1 MTCSNNYFS
10 GSGGKAAQD
19 STILDR
25 LRIADPDTFARVQ
38 GRLAAAPVMP
48 DDEVL
53 KNIVEE
59 IIWGLSLERGL
70 GEAYADGLISLA
82 GNGFGRRLPTYVDLV
97 RQAAKTGATLGRLIA
112 TFSAAVVAAS
122 ETLLAAFKQTLAVML
137 AKGSYT
143 LSAPLEALTRLLAE
157 NDEASAAAY
166 LELLI
171 ATFRQQIGYNLS
183 LRMAYLLPKAAG
195 GFAPQRRL
203 AQIETLT
210 ILVQTDLRLVDPF
223 LEGLGKGLDLLDA
236 SDLRRFVDTA
246 IERYVESDDA
256 GFKYLGLSSKVAQDD
271 CAAMQKT
278 VLLAGIK
285 GRLNRYLQARSGK
298 SIAVRPLSDLGAGAT
313 SVSWVCSDGIAIYLA
328 DEISCFDS
336 ADLNR
341 ELYKDLVRLEAGY
354 FEYGTFDFDLE
365 RAADRYSAVARCVD
379 ATANGANRP
388 FACDGEKFVRSFRSS
403 TLAEDL
409 FAIFEQGRIAHRM
422 RRDYPGL
429 MRQVIPKLHKA
440 FQYCTGGGISAVLA
454 ALYGHLGLGLP
465 LPVLEEKWQRKLVRQ
480 IVTHG
485 TARGEQPLCVESS
498 ADLVCRAMELFQD
511 LCRYRGKHDAPFPLP
526 FGRRLDW
533 KLVSRANAASAAT
546 VQRLKEALAKRG
558 LSVYR
563 SDLRRCLDTGRGR
576 IGSEDV
582 EQLVLAGGGDV
593 AASRA
598 AIQSSS
604 RELEALLEAAGVAA
618 DPAPVINGSS
628 FRYPEW
634 DANMQDYLH
643 NHTHVHQSDAP
654 GAADGDAYRK
664 TLLKHRG
671 LVAGMRRAFELLK
684 PEGIA
689 LLRQWPEGD
698 AFDYRA
704 LIDFAIDRR
713 AGLIPSQ
720 RLYIKRLKH
729 LRDVSVL
736 LLVDLSR
743 STANPVKSRQT
754 TVLGVAKEAL
764 VLFSEALQVVGD
776 AYAIAGFS
784 GTGRHSVDY
793 FRIKDFAEPLS
804 DIVRARISALEP
816 RRSTRMGAAVRH
828 AAAQLQAVSSR
839 VRLMIVL
846 SDGFPNDV
854 GYKSDYAIADTCR
867 AVQEARARSF
877 HVKAI
882 TVNIGSDPRLD
893 DLYGRFHHHVIED
906 VTELPDKLLR
916 LYGLLTRC

>member
-1 MTCSNNYFS
+1 M
-10 GSGGKAAQD
+10 AQGL
-19 STILDR
+19 TILDK
-25 LRIADPDTFARVQ
+25 LQIADPDTYIWVK
-38 GRLAAAPVMP
+38 GRLATATSLP

-53 KNIVEE
+53 KGIVEQ

-70 GEAYADGLISLA
+70 AEAYADGLVSLV
-82 GNGFGRRLPTYVDLV
+82 GDGFSCRLPTYVDLV

-122 ETLLAAFKQTLAVML
+122 ETLLTAFRQTLDVML
-137 AKGSYT
+137 AKGTYT
-143 LSAPLEALTRLLAE
+143 LSAPLEALTGLLAA

-166 LELLI
+166 LELLT
-171 ATFRQQIGYNLS
+171 ATFRQQISYNLS
-183 LRMAYLLPKAAG
+183 LRMAYLLPKAVS

-203 AQIETLT
+203 AQIQTLT
-210 ILVQTDLRLVDPF
+210 TLVQTDLRLADPF

-236 SDLRRFVDTA
+236 SALRRFVETA
-246 IERYVESDDA
+246 IGRYAESDDA
-256 GFKYLGLSSKVAQDD
+256 GFKYLSLSSKVAQDD
-271 CAAMQKT
+271 CATMQKT
-278 VLLAGIK
+278 VPLFWIK
-285 GRLNRYLQARSGK
+285 AQLNRYLQARTGRSV
-298 SIAVRPLSDLGAGAT
+298 AVRPLSDLGEGAA
-313 SVSWVCSDGIAIYLA
+313 SFPWVCSDGIAIYLV
-328 DEISCFDS
+328 DENSYFDS
-336 ADLNR
+336 ADLNSG
-341 ELYKDLVRLEAGY
+341 LYKDLVRLEAGY

-365 RAADRYSAVARCVD
+365 RAVDRYPAVARCVD
-379 ATANGANRP
+379 STVHGGNRS
-388 FACDGEKFVRSFRSS
+388 FACDGEMFIRSFRLPL
-403 TLAEDL
+403 LAQDL
-409 FAIFEQGRIAHRM
+409 FSIFEQSRIADRM
-422 RRDYPGL
+422 QRDYPGL
-429 MRQVIPKLHKA
+429 MRQVIPKLRKA
-440 FQYCTGGGISAVLA
+440 FDHCTNGGASAVLA
-454 ALYGHLGLGLP
+454 ALYGHLVLGLP
-465 LPVLEEKWQRKLVRQ
+465 LPALAEQWQLRLVRQ
-480 IVTHG
+480 IVAQCALRREHC
-485 TARGEQPLCVESS
+485 LFVESS

-511 LCRYRGKHDAPFPLP
+511 LCRCHGKHAEPFIPP

-533 KLVSRANAASAAT
+533 KLVSAANAGCAAT
-546 VQRLKEALAKRG
+546 IQRLKEALAKRG

-563 SDLRRCLDTGRGR
+563 SDLRRRMDTGRGR
-576 IGSEDV
+576 IGSDDI
-582 EQLVLAGGGDV
+582 EQLVLARGGDS
-593 AASRA
+593 AASGA
-598 AIQSSS
+598 VVQSTFQ
-604 RELEALLEAAGVAA
+604 ELEALLKTAGVAA
-618 DPAPVINGSS
+618 DPAPSKNSPSI
-628 FRYPEW
+628 RYPEW
-634 DANMQDYLH
+634 DVNMQDYLYD
-643 NHTHVHQSDAP
+643 HTHVHEIDAP
-654 GAADGDAYRK
+654 SAADGDAYRK

-671 LVAGMRRAFELLK
+671 LVIRMRRAFELLK

-720 RLYIKRLKH
+720 RLYIKRLKQQ
-729 LRDVSVL
+729 RDVAVL

-743 STANPVKSRQT
+743 STANPVKGRHT

-793 FRIKDFAEPLS
+793 FRIKDFAEPPT

-816 RRSTRMGAAVRH
+816 QRSTRMGAAVRH
-828 AAAQLQAVSSR
+828 AAAQLKGVSSR
-839 VRLMIVL
+839 IRLMIVI

-854 GYKSDYAIADTCR
+854 GYKSDYAIADTYR
-867 AVQEARARSF
+867 AVQEARARNF

-916 LYGLLTRC
+916 LYSVLTRY

>member
-1 MTCSNNYFS
+1 MTQ
-10 GSGGKAAQD
+10 GLA
-19 STILDR
+19 ILDR
-25 LRIADPDTFARVQ
+25 LQIADPDTFVRVQ
-38 GRLAAAPVMP
+38 GRLAAASVPP

-53 KNIVEE
+53 KYIVEE
-59 IIWGLSLERGL
+59 IIWGLSQERGL
-70 GEAYADGLISLA
+70 AEAYADGLLTLA
-82 GNGFGRRLPTYVDLV
+82 GDGFSRRLPIYVALV
-97 RQAAKTGATLGRLIA
+97 RQAAKTGVTLGRLIA

-137 AKGSYT
+137 AKGTYT
-143 LSAPLEALTRLLAE
+143 LSAPLEALTGFLAE

-171 ATFRQQIGYNLS
+171 VTFRQQISYNLS
-183 LRMAYLLPKAAG
+183 LRMAYLLPKAVS

-203 AQIETLT
+203 AQIETLAA
-210 ILVQTDLRLVDPF
+210 LVQTDLRLADPF

-236 SDLRRFVDTA
+236 SALRRFMDTA

-256 GFKYLGLSSKVAQDD
+256 GFKYLSLSSKVAQDD

-278 VLLAGIK
+278 VPLDRVN
-285 GRLNRYLQARSGK
+285 GRLSRYLQARTGR
-298 SIAVRPLSDLGAGAT
+298 SIAVRPLSDLGAGAI
-313 SVSWVCSDGIAIYLA
+313 SVSWICSDGIAIYLA
-328 DEISCFDS
+328 DENSYFDS
-336 ADLNR
+336 ADLNS

-365 RAADRYSAVARCVD
+365 RAVDRYSAVARCVAA
-379 ATANGANRP
+379 ATDSGNRA
-388 FACDGEKFVRSFRSS
+388 FACDGEVFVRSFHSS

-409 FAIFEQGRIAHRM
+409 FSIFEQGRIAHWM
-422 RRDYPGL
+422 QRDYPGL
-429 MRQVIPKLHKA
+429 IRHVIPKLHKV
-440 FQYCTGGGISAVLA
+440 FTYCPGGGTSAILA
-454 ALYGHLGLGLP
+454 ALYGHLVLGLP

-480 IVTHG
+480 MVRHG
-485 TARGEQPLCVESS
+485 TAPGVQRHFVESS

-511 LCRYRGKHDAPFPLP
+511 FYRYPDEHDEPFLPP
-526 FGRRLDW
+526 FGRQLDW
-533 KLVSRANAASAAT
+533 KLVSMANAASAET
-546 VQRLKEALAKRG
+546 IQQLKDALANRG
-558 LSVYR
+558 LPVYR
-563 SDLRRCLDTGRGR
+563 SDLKRCLDTGRGR
-576 IGSEDV
+576 ISSEDI
-582 EQLVLAGGGDV
+582 EQLVLVRGG
-593 AASRA
+593 AKATSRA
-598 AIQSSS
+598 AIQSTSH
-604 RELEALLEAAGVAA
+604 ELAQLLQAAGVAA
-618 DPAPVINGSS
+618 DPAPVMNGAA

-643 NHTHVHQSDAP
+643 DHTRVHESDAP
-654 GAADGDAYRK
+654 SAGDGGAYRK
-664 TLLKHRG
+664 TLVKHRG
-671 LVAGMRRAFELLK
+671 LVARMRRAFELLK

-720 RLYIKRLKH
+720 RLYIKRLKQQ
-729 LRDVSVL
+729 RDVAVL

-743 STANPVKSRQT
+743 STANPVKRRHT

-776 AYAIAGFS
+776 PYAIAGFS
-784 GTGRHSVDY
+784 GTGRHNVDY
-793 FRIKDFAEPLS
+793 FRIKDFTEPLT
-804 DIVRARISALEP
+804 DIVQARISAIEP
-816 RRSTRMGAAVRH
+816 QRSTRMGAAVRH
-828 AAAQLQAVSSR
+828 AAAQLQSVSSR

-854 GYKSDYAIADTCR
+854 GYKSDYAIADTYR
-867 AVQEARARSF
+867 AVQEARARRF

-916 LYGLLTRC
+916 LYSLLTRY

>member
-1 MTCSNNYFS
+1 M
-10 GSGGKAAQD
+10 AQGLA
-19 STILDR
+19 ILDR
-25 LRIADPDTFARVQ
+25 LKIADPDTYVRVK
-38 GRLAAAPVMP
+38 GRLAASTVLP

-53 KNIVEE
+53 ENIVEE
-59 IIWGLSLERGL
+59 IIWGLSLEPGL
-70 GEAYADGLISLA
+70 AEAYADGLVTLA
-82 GNGFGRRLPTYVDLV
+82 GDGFSQRLPTYVNLV
-97 RQAAKTGATLGRLIA
+97 HQAANTGATLGRLIA
-112 TFSAAVVAAS
+112 TFSTAVVAAS

-137 AKGSYT
+137 AKGTYT
-143 LSAPLEALTRLLAE
+143 LSAPLEALTGLLAA
-157 NDEASAAAY
+157 NDEVSAAAY

-171 ATFRQQIGYNLS
+171 VTFRQQISYNLS
-183 LRMAYLLPKAAG
+183 LRMAYLLPKAVS

-203 AQIETLT
+203 AQIQTLT
-210 ILVQTDLRLVDPF
+210 TLVQTDLRLADPF

-236 SDLRRFVDTA
+236 SALRRFVDNA
-246 IERYVESDDA
+246 IERYAESDDA
-256 GFKYLGLSSKVAQDD
+256 GVKYLSLSSKVAQDD

-278 VLLAGIK
+278 VPLAWVK
-285 GRLNRYLQARSGK
+285 GRLNRYLQARTGRL
-298 SIAVRPLSDLGAGAT
+298 IAVRPLSDLGAGAT
-313 SVSWVCSDGIAIYLA
+313 SVSWVCSDGKAIYLA
-328 DEISCFDS
+328 DENSCFDS

-365 RAADRYSAVARCVD
+365 RAADQYPAVARCVD
-379 ATANGANRP
+379 ATVDGGNRA
-388 FACDGEKFVRSFRSS
+388 FACDGELFVRSFRLS

-409 FAIFEQGRIAHRM
+409 FAIFEQSRIAVRM
-422 RRDYPGL
+422 QRDYPGL
-429 MRQVIPKLHKA
+429 VRKVIPKLHKV
-440 FQYCTGGGISAVLA
+440 FEYCPGGGTSAILA
-454 ALYGHLGLGLP
+454 ALYGHFVLGLP
-465 LPVLEEKWQRKLVRQ
+465 LPVLERNWQRMLVRQ
-480 IVTHG
+480 IVAHCA
-485 TARGEQPLCVESS
+485 ARAEHRLFVESS
-498 ADLVCRAMELFQD
+498 ADRVCRAMELFQD
-511 LCRYRGKHDAPFPLP
+511 LCRCRGEPVEPFMPP

-533 KLVSRANAASAAT
+533 KLVSAADAGCAAPI
-546 VQRLKEALAKRG
+546 QLLKQALAKHG

-563 SDLRRCLDTGRGR
+563 SDLRRRLDAGRGR
-576 IGSEDV
+576 ISSEDI
-582 EQLVLAGGGDV
+582 EQLVLARGGDGTP
-593 AASRA
+593 SRA
-598 AIQSSS
+598 VIQSTSH
-604 RELEALLEAAGVAA
+604 ELAALLKAAGVAA
-618 DPAPVINGSS
+618 DPAPVKNGPA

-634 DANMQDYLH
+634 DTNMQDYLH
-643 NHTHVHQSDAP
+643 DHTHVHEIDATSETN
-654 GAADGDAYRK
+654 GDIYRK

-671 LVAGMRRAFELLK
+671 LVARMRRAFELLK

-720 RLYIKRLKH
+720 RLYIKRLKQQ
-729 LRDVSVL
+729 RDVAVL

-743 STANPVKSRQT
+743 STANPVKRRHT

-784 GTGRHSVDY
+784 GTGRYSVDY
-793 FRIKDFAEPLS
+793 FKIKDFAEPLT
-804 DIVRARISALEP
+804 DMVQARISALEP
-816 RRSTRMGAAVRH
+816 QRSTRMGAAVRH
-828 AAAQLQAVSSR
+828 ATAQLEGVSSR

-854 GYKSDYAIADTCR
+854 GYKSDYAIADTYR
-867 AVQEARARSF
+867 AVQEARARNF

-916 LYGLLTRC
+916 LYSVLTRY

>member
-1 MTCSNNYFS
+1 MAKGLTV
-10 GSGGKAAQD
+10 
-19 STILDR
+19 LDR
-25 LRIADPDTFARVQ
+25 LQIADPDTLARVK
-38 GRLAAAPVMP
+38 GRLATALVLP

-53 KNIVEE
+53 ENIVEE
-59 IIWGLSLERGL
+59 IIWGLSLEPGL
-70 GEAYADGLISLA
+70 AEAYADGLVTLA
-82 GNGFGRRLPTYVDLV
+82 GGGFSRRLTTYIDLV
-97 RQAAKTGATLGRLIA
+97 HKAAKTGATLGRLIA
-112 TFSAAVVAAS
+112 TFSTSVVAAS
-122 ETLLAAFKQTLAVML
+122 ETLLAPFRQTLAVML
-137 AKGSYT
+137 AKGTYT
-143 LSAPLEALTRLLAE
+143 LSAPLEALTGLLAA

-171 ATFRQQIGYNLS
+171 VIFRQQISYNLS
-183 LRMAYLLPKAAG
+183 LRMAYLLPKAVS

-203 AQIETLT
+203 AQIQALT
-210 ILVQTDLRLVDPF
+210 TLVQTDLRLADPF

-236 SDLRRFVDTA
+236 SALRRFVDTA
-246 IERYVESDDA
+246 IGRYTESDDA
-256 GFKYLGLSSKVAQDD
+256 GFKYLSLSSKVAQDD

-278 VLLAGIK
+278 VPLAWVK
-285 GRLNRYLQARSGK
+285 GQLNRYLQARTGRL
-298 SIAVRPLSDLGAGAT
+298 IAVRPLSDLGAGAT
-313 SVSWVCSDGIAIYLA
+313 AVSWVCSDGNAIYLA
-328 DEISCFDS
+328 DENSCFDS

-365 RAADRYSAVARCVD
+365 RAADRYAAVARCVD
-379 ATANGANRP
+379 AAADDGHRSFT
-388 FACDGEKFVRSFRSS
+388 CDGELFVRSFHLPA
-403 TLAEDL
+403 LAEDL
-409 FAIFEQGRIAHRM
+409 FTIFEQSRITARM

-429 MRQVIPKLHKA
+429 IRNVIPKLRKA
-440 FQYCTGGGISAVLA
+440 FDYRTGGETSAILA
-454 ALYGHLGLGLP
+454 ALYGHFVLGLP
-465 LPVLEEKWQRKLVRQ
+465 LPVLERNWQRTLVRQ
-480 IVTHG
+480 IAAHCA
-485 TARGEQPLCVESS
+485 ARAEQPLFVESS
-498 ADLVCRAMELFQD
+498 ADRVCRAMELFQD
-511 LCRYRGKHDAPFPLP
+511 LRRIRGKPAEPFVPP

-533 KLVSRANAASAAT
+533 RLVSAANAGCAAT
-546 VQRLKEALAKRG
+546 VQSLTEALAKHG

-563 SDLRRCLDTGRGR
+563 SDLRRRLEAGRGR
-576 IGSEDV
+576 IGSDDI
-582 EQLVLAGGGDV
+582 EQLVLARGGDGT
-593 AASRA
+593 ASRA
-598 AIQSSS
+598 AIQSTSH
-604 RELEALLEAAGVAA
+604 ELAALLKAAGVAA
-618 DPAPVINGSS
+618 DPAPVRNGSTI
-628 FRYPEW
+628 RYPEW

-643 NHTHVHQSDAP
+643 DHTHVHEIDA
-654 GAADGDAYRK
+654 ASETNGDVYRK

-671 LVAGMRRAFELLK
+671 LVARMRRAFELLK
-684 PEGIA
+684 PEGLA

-720 RLYIKRLKH
+720 RLYIKRLKQR
-729 LRDVSVL
+729 RDVAVL

-743 STANPVKSRQT
+743 STANPVKRRHT

-793 FRIKDFAEPLS
+793 FRIKDFSDPLT
-804 DIVRARISALEP
+804 DIVKARISALQP
-816 RRSTRMGAAVRH
+816 QRSTRMGAAVRH
-828 AAAQLQAVSSR
+828 ATAQLEGVSSR

-854 GYKSDYAIADTCR
+854 GYKSDYAIADTYR
-867 AVQEARARSF
+867 AVQEARARHF

-916 LYGLLTRC
+916 LYSVLTRY

>member
-1 MTCSNNYFS
+1 MAK
-10 GSGGKAAQD
+10 GL
-19 STILDR
+19 TILGR
-25 LRIADPDTFARVQ
+25 LQIADPDTFVRVK
-38 GRLAAAPVMP
+38 GRLAAAPVLP

-59 IIWGLSLERGL
+59 IIWGLSLEPGL
-70 GEAYADGLISLA
+70 AEAYADGLVTLA
-82 GNGFGRRLPTYVDLV
+82 GGGFSRRLPTYMDFVH
-97 RQAAKTGATLGRLIA
+97 QAAKTGATLGRLIA
-112 TFSAAVVAAS
+112 TFSTAVVAAS
-122 ETLLAAFKQTLAVML
+122 ETLLAAFRQTLAVML
-137 AKGSYT
+137 AKGTYT
-143 LSAPLEALTRLLAE
+143 LSAPLEALTGLLAA

-166 LELLI
+166 LELLT
-171 ATFRQQIGYNLS
+171 ATFRQQISYNLS
-183 LRMAYLLPKAAG
+183 LRMAYLLPKAVS

-203 AQIETLT
+203 AQIQTLT
-210 ILVQTDLRLVDPF
+210 TVVQTDLRLADPF
-223 LEGLGKGLDLLDA
+223 LEGLGKGLDLLDGVA
-236 SDLRRFVDTA
+236 LRRFVDIA
-246 IERYVESDDA
+246 MERYIESDDA
-256 GFKYLGLSSKVAQDD
+256 GVKYLSLSSKVAQDD

-278 VLLAGIK
+278 VPLAWIK
-285 GRLNRYLQARSGK
+285 GQLSRYLQARTGR
-298 SIAVRPLSDLGAGAT
+298 SIAVRPLSDLGADET

-328 DEISCFDS
+328 DEISYFDS
-336 ADLNR
+336 TDLNS

-365 RAADRYSAVARCVD
+365 RAADRYPAVARCVD
-379 ATANGANRP
+379 AAADGGHRP
-388 FACDGEKFVRSFRSS
+388 FSCDGELFIRSFRLS

-409 FAIFEQGRIAHRM
+409 FTMFEHRRIADWMQH
-422 RRDYPGL
+422 DYPGL
-429 MRQVIPKLHKA
+429 IRQVTPKLHKA
-440 FQYCTGGGISAVLA
+440 FEYCTGGGTSAILA
-454 ALYGHLGLGLP
+454 ALYGHLVLGLP
-465 LPVLEEKWQRKLVRQ
+465 LPVIEEHWQRKIVRK
-480 IVTHG
+480 IVTHCA
-485 TARGEQPLCVESS
+485 ARGQQRLLVESS

-511 LCRYRGKHDAPFPLP
+511 LGRYHRQHDEPFLPP

-533 KLVSRANAASAAT
+533 ELVSTANSAAIVT
-546 VQRLKEALAKRG
+546 IQRLKEALAKHG

-563 SDLRRCLDTGRGR
+563 SDLRRRLDTGRGR
-576 IGSEDV
+576 ISSEDI
-582 EQLVLAGGGDV
+582 EPLVLAKGGDG

-598 AIQSSS
+598 VIQSSS
-604 RELEALLEAAGVAA
+604 QELGALLKAAGVAA
-618 DPAPVINGSS
+618 DPAPAKSAS
-628 FRYPEW
+628 TFRYPEW
-634 DANMQDYLH
+634 DANIQDYLH
-643 NHTHVHQSDAP
+643 DHTHVHEIDAP
-654 GAADGDAYRK
+654 GAADGDTYRK

-671 LVAGMRRAFELLK
+671 LVARMRRAFEFLK
-684 PEGIA
+684 PEGMA

-720 RLYIKRLKH
+720 RLYIKRLKQM
-729 LRDVSVL
+729 RDVAVL

-743 STANPVKSRQT
+743 STANPVKSRRT

-793 FRIKDFAEPLS
+793 FRIKDFSEPLTER
-804 DIVRARISALEP
+804 VKARISALEP
-816 RRSTRMGAAVRH
+816 QRSTRMGAALRH
-828 AAAQLQAVSSR
+828 AAAQLKDVSSR

-854 GYKSDYAIADTCR
+854 GYKSDYAIADTYR
-867 AVQEARARSF
+867 AVQEAQARNF

-916 LYGLLTRC
+916 LYSVLTRY

>member
-1 MTCSNNYFS
+1 MAS
-10 GSGGKAAQD
+10 GL
-19 STILDR
+19 TILDR
-25 LRIADPDTFARVQ
+25 LQIADPDTFVRVKGQ
-38 GRLAAAPVMP
+38 LAAVSVLP

-70 GEAYADGLISLA
+70 AEAYADGLVTLA
-82 GNGFGRRLPTYVDLV
+82 GNGFSRRLPAYVDLV

-122 ETLLAAFKQTLAVML
+122 ETLLADFKQTLAVML
-137 AKGSYT
+137 AKGTYT
-143 LSAPLEALTRLLAE
+143 LSAPLEALTGFLAA

-166 LELLI
+166 LQLLKV
-171 ATFRQQIGYNLS
+171 TFRQQISYNLS
-183 LRMAYLLPKAAG
+183 LRMAYLLPKAVS

-210 ILVQTDLRLVDPF
+210 TLVQTDLRLADSF

-236 SDLRRFVDTA
+236 SALRCFVDTA
-246 IERYVESDDA
+246 IERYAESDDA
-256 GFKYLGLSSKVAQDD
+256 GIKYLSLSSTVAQDD

-278 VLLAGIK
+278 VPLDRIK
-285 GRLNRYLQARSGK
+285 GRLNRYLQARVGR

-313 SVSWVCSDGIAIYLA
+313 SVSWVCSDGSAVYLA
-328 DEISCFDS
+328 DENSYFDS
-336 ADLNR
+336 ADLNS

-379 ATANGANRP
+379 AATGGGNRAL
-388 FACDGEKFVRSFRSS
+388 ACDGEMFVRSFRLP

-409 FAIFEQGRIAHRM
+409 FAIFEQSRIAHWLQ
-422 RRDYPGL
+422 RDYPGL

-440 FQYCTGGGISAVLA
+440 FHYCTGGGISAVLA
-454 ALYGHLGLGLP
+454 ALYGHLVLGLP
-465 LPVLEEKWQRKLVRQ
+465 LPVLEKKWQRKLVRQ
-480 IVTHG
+480 IVMHG
-485 TARGEQPLCVESS
+485 AACGEQPLYVESS
-498 ADLVCRAMELFQD
+498 ADLVCRAMGLFHD
-511 LCRYRGKHDAPFPLP
+511 LCRYPVAHDEPFLPP

-546 VQRLKEALAKRG
+546 LQRLKEALSKRG

-563 SDLRRCLDTGRGR
+563 SDLRRCLDAGQGR
-576 IGSEDV
+576 IRSEDI
-582 EQLVLAGGGDV
+582 EQLVLARGGDG

-598 AIQSSS
+598 AIQSTSH
-604 RELEALLEAAGVAA
+604 ELEALLRDAGVAA
-618 DPAPVINGSS
+618 DPAPVKSGSA

-643 NHTHVHQSDAP
+643 NHAHVHESDAP
-654 GAADGDAYRK
+654 STADGDAYRK

-671 LVAGMRRAFELLK
+671 LVVRMRRAFEFLK

-729 LRDVSVL
+729 QRDVAVL

-743 STANPVKSRQT
+743 STANPVKRGHT

-784 GTGRHSVDY
+784 GTGRHGVDY
-793 FRIKDFAEPLS
+793 FRIKDFAEPLT
-804 DIVRARISALEP
+804 DVVRARISALEP
-816 RRSTRMGAAVRH
+816 QRSTRMGAAVRH
-828 AAAQLQAVSSR
+828 AAAQLQDVSSR

-867 AVQEARARSF
+867 AVQEARARNF

-916 LYGLLTRC
+916 LYGLLTRY